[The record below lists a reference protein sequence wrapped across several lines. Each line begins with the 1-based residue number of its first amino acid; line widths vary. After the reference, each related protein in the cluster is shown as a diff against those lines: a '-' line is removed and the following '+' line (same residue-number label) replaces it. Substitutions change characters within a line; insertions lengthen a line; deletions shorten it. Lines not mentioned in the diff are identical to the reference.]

1 MPILIKRPT
10 GETTPL
16 VNGEYLSAYYFFPKD
31 LLIRC
36 GHEIASISRVP
47 GRAVH
52 EKQSREVIESDLFL
66 LLMID
71 GFSHLTWPYMGIK
84 GKKEIYSGYDPAWR
98 LSHSPSFWVQELLDR
113 KIIPDPVT
121 LLKLPW
127 EDGVSYMSWERVSDI
142 MSRLVPKVME
152 KHNMYG
158 IIATAKEF
166 RCFEDFDTR
175 DSNQKRDFMR
185 KWYHT
190 RTRHPIV
197 SIEEAQTNESDE
209 FISYDFHD
217 ERQDFEDEVCGK
229 MLIEHFEFK
238 ISEKDFDILTMRM
251 NGKTYEE
258 IAKKLGYKNH
268 SGIIK
273 RIKRIAEAYLD
284 FCEDNKIDY

>member
-1 MPILIKRPT
+1 MPILIKRPN
-10 GETTPL
+10 GEATPL
-16 VNGEYLSAYYFFPKD
+16 INGEYLSAYYFFPKE
-31 LLIRC
+31 LLLKC
-36 GHEIASISRVP
+36 GHELSSISRVP
-47 GRAVH
+47 SQAIY

-84 GKKEIYSGYDPAWR
+84 GQKEIYSGYDPVWQ
-98 LSHSPSFWVQELLDR
+98 LSHSPSFWVQELVDK

-121 LLKLPW
+121 MVRLW
-127 EDGVSYMSWERVSDI
+127 RDDNVSYMSWQEVSNI
-142 MSRLVPKVME
+142 MSQIVPEVME
-152 KHNMYG
+152 KHNMFG
-158 IIATAKEF
+158 VVDTVKKF

-175 DSNQKRDFMR
+175 DSNPKRDFYR

-197 SIEEAQTNESDE
+197 SMEEIQTNAADE
-209 FISYDFHD
+209 FISYDVYD
-217 ERQDFEDEVCGK
+217 PSQDFEDEVCGE
-229 MLIEHFEFK
+229 MLIDQFKSK
-238 ISEKDFDILTMRM
+238 ISEKDFEILTMRM

-258 IAKKLGYKNH
+258 IAEKLGYKNH

-284 FCEDNKIDY
+284 FYDENKIDY